1 MSADNKLLVKIE
13 LTDLVI
19 SEVENKILVHELQLG
34 EQLNECVHNKRRS
47 AFSLM
52 LAMLA
57 DDVRSHSQFLVPK
70 TEQVESVTT
79 DDSLRKEFNL
89 PRNEP
94 LSITSLDRINDF
106 NQAKLIAENRQLDL
120 RLSNALTPRPL
131 GFRDNAKHIVHDV
144 IANTSLY
151 CQQQHKQDNSSSTE
165 QQRLAFNAKSWLNT
179 VQETIVKSP
188 LFASA

>member
-1 MSADNKLLVKIE
+1 
-13 LTDLVI
+13 LVI
-19 SEVENKILVHELQLG
+19 GDVENNILVHELQLG

-47 AFSLM
+47 DFSLM

-70 TEQVESVTT
+70 TVRAESVTS

-89 PRNEP
+89 PPIEP
-94 LSITSLDRINDF
+94 LALTQLENISYF
-106 NQAKLIAENRQLDL
+106 NQANLIVEKRLADL
-120 RLSNALTPRPL
+120 HLRNAMTQTPL
-131 GFRDNAKHIVHDV
+131 AFRDDTLHIAHDV

-151 CQQQHKQDNSSSTE
+151 CQQQYKEDKSSPKE
-165 QQRLAFNAKSWLNT
+165 QQRLAFNAKAWLNT

-188 LFASA
+188 LFATA